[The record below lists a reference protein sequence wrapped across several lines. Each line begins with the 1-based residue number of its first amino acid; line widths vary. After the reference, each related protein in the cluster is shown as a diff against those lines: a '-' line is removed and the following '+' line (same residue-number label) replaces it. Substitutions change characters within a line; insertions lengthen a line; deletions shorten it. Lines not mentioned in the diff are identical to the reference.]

1 MCIRTRIPWT
11 KFSRCT
17 TTTEERNQSSEPG
30 YSKTEEEIGITGAS
44 GPSSKDNLV
53 DDAELYFL
61 PKEFPPG
68 WMAHS
73 AYMPECVRIRLV
85 IGQGPAL

>member
-17 TTTEERNQSSEPG
+17 TTTEELNQSSEPG

-73 AYMPECVRIRLV
+73 AYMPEC
-85 IGQGPAL
+85 